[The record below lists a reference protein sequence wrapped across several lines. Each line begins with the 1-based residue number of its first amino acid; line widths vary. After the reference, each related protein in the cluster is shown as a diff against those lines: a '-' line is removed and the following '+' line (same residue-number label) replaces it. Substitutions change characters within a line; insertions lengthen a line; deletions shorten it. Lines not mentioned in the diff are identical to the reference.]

1 VLHEC
6 VERASRSFHYGP
18 HVDEPRIFCRTSQC
32 SDPWGGAGSATLQA
46 NKKANQRMLI
56 GLDVFNG
63 GAPGEIRTPDPQVR
77 SLVLYPA
84 ELRAHMKQKRN
95 FAGLPAASSI
105 DGTNSTDF
113 PAVARMGGA
122 GSRESFRGRCS
133 GTGGD

>member
-1 VLHEC
+1 MGAYAMN
-6 VERASRSFHYGP
+6 RASGRQFQFHVP
-18 HVDEPRIFCRTSQC
+18 AR
-32 SDPWGGAGSATLQA
+32 AGSAVLPP

-56 GLDVFNG
+56 GLDAFND

-105 DGTNSTDF
+105 DSTHSTDF
-113 PAVARMGGA
+113 PPVARMGGA
-122 GSRESFRGRCS
+122 GSRESIRGLFWNWRRLRDS
-133 GTGGD
+133 NPRWSF